1 MIISI
6 ECVSYTCSVAPVC
19 FTEMLFLYNRMPSAT
34 ESSVPM
40 IALQPE
46 HPIFLAF
53 FALCNVDL
61 TEVEIGLCSSYISRL
76 ISHGSK

>member
-1 MIISI
+1 VILSI
-6 ECVSYTCSVAPVC
+6 ECISYTCSAAPVC

-46 HPIFLAF
+46 HPIFLA
-53 FALCNVDL
+53 LCNVDL
-61 TEVEIGLCSSYISRL
+61 TEVEIGLCSSYISRQ
-76 ISHGSK
+76 ISHES